1 MTQDKETK
9 DRTLGLSTAQVTG
22 SALAAMSGAFFV
34 SWAGTAGTLIG
45 AAVGSV
51 IATVG
56 AATYTYSLRRTS
68 EAAKRTAALV
78 KQRAL
83 VTGALPRS
91 VAQGP
96 LREDGNEAR
105 TLTIDADA
113 PPSAVEE
120 PAEVETR
127 TRRWDLP
134 WAKVALVSLAVMVV
148 GMAGIT
154 AIEAV
159 TGKPIS
165 SLLGKDAGT
174 GTTVGHVVG
183 DGGSSTQQDRTPKQ
197 QDTPAPQESQ
207 PSSEPSSEPT
217 PEPQAPDPTTVPDPT
232 TEPNDTPAPPVESQ
246 VPEHRHGAVA
256 ERALD
261 HWARNFWTSG
271 NGFRPV
277 PVAVLRLM
285 KRNGF
290 VSSQSRR

>member
-56 AATYTYSLRRTS
+56 AATYTWSLRRTS
-68 EAAKRTAALV
+68 DAAKKTAALV
-78 KQRAL
+78 KQRAQ

-96 LREDGNEAR
+96 LREDGNETR
-105 TLTIDADA
+105 TMTLEADV

-120 PAEVETR
+120 PAEIKTR

-134 WAKVALVSLAVMVV
+134 WVKVALASVVVMIV
-148 GMAGIT
+148 GMGGIT

-165 SLLGKDAGT
+165 SLLGQDSGT
-174 GTTVGHVVG
+174 GTTVGRVVSG
-183 DGGSSTQQDRTPKQ
+183 NGSSTHQDRSPNQQ
-197 QDTPAPQESQ
+197 QDTPAPQESK

-217 PEPQAPDPTTVPDPT
+217 PDPQVPAPTTVPDPT
-232 TEPNDTPAPPVESQ
+232 TEPSVEPAPPVESQ
-246 VPEHRHGAVA
+246 APETG
-256 ERALD
+256 
-261 HWARNFWTSG
+261 TG
-271 NGFRPV
+271 
-277 PVAVLRLM
+277 
-285 KRNGF
+285 
-290 VSSQSRR
+290 Q